1 MTVWTHG
8 TDTLEVFLEY
18 LNQIDSTGQI
28 KFLMQV
34 QNDYGLEFKDFK
46 FKSESDK
53 ITVITFAKPTN
64 SSIFL

>member
-34 QNDYGLEFKDFK
+34 QNDYGLEFKDLK